1 MARPTNV
8 KLQER
13 LDIIKWLDSE
23 KAGADQCGTYVYCKF
38 CNKDLPTPCAKAYNK
53 SRRKENR
60 ED

>member
-38 CNKDLPTPCAKAYNK
+38 EILNFAELFFSID
-53 SRRKENR
+53 
-60 ED
+60 